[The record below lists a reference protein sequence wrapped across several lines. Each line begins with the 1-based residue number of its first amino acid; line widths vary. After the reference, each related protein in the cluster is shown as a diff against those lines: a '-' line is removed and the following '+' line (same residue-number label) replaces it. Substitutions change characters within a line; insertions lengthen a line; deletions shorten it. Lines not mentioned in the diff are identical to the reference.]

1 VEHRVLDVFITQW
14 GSPWIAHPI
23 ISFQFDHHSYV
34 AASIDTPKDL
44 GKEYSVVRRSFRH
57 CESEEAHVSGKARA
71 GNDSTDLS
79 EQIRTDRPGFTTHT
93 TR

>member
-14 GSPWIAHPI
+14 GSPRIAHPV
-23 ISFQFDHHSYV
+23 ISFQFGHHSYM
-34 AASIDTPKDL
+34 AASIETPKDL
-44 GKEYSVVRRSFRH
+44 GKEYSAVRRSFRRR
-57 CESEEAHVSGKARA
+57 ESEKAHVNGKARA

-79 EQIRTDRPGFTTHT
+79 EQIRTDRPGFTTHI